1 MLTNKF
7 INVNINLNKLLRRSR
22 GMITTFGKCLRR
34 LRIDSD
40 EILKNMANKLN
51 VTSSYL
57 SAIENGKRNIPEG
70 WTEKI
75 SILYDVSLDDLK
87 KAAEQS
93 ARDIKISLE
102 NKNESDRDL
111 VFAFARN
118 FNELNEEEKENL
130 KSILSQKRR

>member
-1 MLTNKF
+1 
-7 INVNINLNKLLRRSR
+7 
-22 GMITTFGKCLRR
+22 MITTFGKCLRR